1 MSSHPW
7 SLLGI
12 EPTAETSAIRKAYAE
27 RLKAMNVDE
36 DVAAYARLRQARDL
50 ALRLA
55 RTMDEGDFET
65 AGAEDAD
72 ETAPTPDAVE
82 PEAVQVTATPIP
94 TPPATPRWTF
104 AAPELPGEWQDFEDP
119 AARPLATRPGE
130 PDASTMLERMAW
142 AAAAARE
149 AGHGGVS
156 GAGIPLTTI
165 DPFTA
170 PLLSGSLVG
179 DDALGLRPGETPAE
193 RLTIL
198 LDPERENAGEPLTE
212 AETRQATRALRTIL
226 DEVAQSHISR
236 QQQIE
241 DWLAEI
247 LARGWPRSAPLLED
261 SSHAF
266 GWEREW
272 SAHDAR
278 PAVQFLGARLRGYRF
293 QQNVLQPDH
302 RFHKAWNE
310 LAKPG
315 KAGPLRMLGG
325 PAQSDVDALLRGVRK
340 HFPELESHFATER
353 VASWEGGNPVLT
365 GLLVVLGI
373 VAFAI
378 VVAIAGSSS
387 PSPQQPPAVN
397 PSEAA
402 RTAEVSSVMDGAARE
417 AFGEGHDSA
426 WLWKTQPDLARSIN
440 AVISGGL
447 RAGDDR
453 DAMIDKAVAIV
464 RLRSYLKG
472 RELSGDLFE
481 TAMQLRLAQLRAA
494 RKDSIAACEQ
504 LGNSGW
510 FEGPLPLTAD
520 ERASERAFAL
530 QLARQNALG
539 QPKGVGQ
546 HSAMIPGELIG
557 KVIKTTKL
565 SQADVVAA
573 MQGKSSDA
581 NRCAVSIALLEQA
594 LGWHG
599 DNRREILMTL

>member
-1 MSSHPW
+1 MSDRPAKERHPW

-12 EPTAETSAIRKAYAE
+12 EPTHEPSAIRKAYAE
-27 RLKAMNVDE
+27 RLKAMDVDS
-36 DVAAYARLRQARDL
+36 DVDGYAQLRQARDL

-55 RTMDEGDFET
+55 RAMEET
-65 AGAEDAD
+65 PPQDAPAAP
-72 ETAPTPDAVE
+72 ETSDE
-82 PEAVQVTATPIP
+82 PEESDVAVASEAPE
-94 TPPATPRWTF
+94 PPAQPIRWTF
-104 AAPELPGEWQDFEDP
+104 AAPSLPGEWQDFEDP

-149 AGHGGVS
+149 AGQGGVS

-226 DEVAQSHISR
+226 DEVAQSHVSR

-261 SSHAF
+261 ASRAF

-272 SAHDAR
+272 GAHDAR

-310 LAKPG
+310 LIRPG
-315 KAGPLRMLGG
+315 KAGPFRMLNG
-325 PAQSDVDALLRGVRK
+325 PSQSDVDALLRGMRK
-340 HFPELESHFATER
+340 HFPELESHLAPER

-365 GLLVVLGI
+365 GLLVLLGI
-373 VAFAI
+373 IALAIVFAI
-378 VVAIAGSSS
+378 SDSSS
-387 PSPQQPPAVN
+387 PSPRPLPGHTI
-397 PSEAA
+397 EAA
-402 RTAEVSSVMDGAARE
+402 DDSEVNRIVDASIRE
-417 AFGEGHDSA
+417 AFGEGRNAA
-426 WLWKTQPDLARSIN
+426 WLHNLQPELLQTLQSN
-440 AVISGGL
+440 TLSGV
-447 RAGDDR
+447 RAGTDPVKL
-453 DAMIDKAVAIV
+453 IDKAVSVV
-464 RLRSYLKG
+464 RMRSYLNG
-472 RELSGDLFE
+472 RKLTDPLFQTTME
-481 TAMQLRLAQLRAA
+481 LRLGQLQAA
-494 RKDSIAACEQ
+494 RAQGPAACKQ
-504 LGNSGW
+504 MGDSGW
-510 FEGPLPLTAD
+510 LEGLILPPDLRTK
-520 ERASERAFAL
+520 ERDFAALLAER
-530 QLARQNALG
+530 RALG
-539 QPKGVGQ
+539 VPEEDGQ
-546 HSAMIPGELIG
+546 HSATIPGQLIE
-557 KVIKTTKL
+557 KVIETSGL
-565 SQADVVAA
+565 AQNRVVSA
-573 MQGKSSDA
+573 MQDKGSDED
-581 NRCAVSIALLEQA
+581 RCVVTIALLEQA
-594 LGWHG
+594 LGWKG
-599 DNRREILMTL
+599 DNRRDILMTL